1 MSFIFWL
8 IKITTGST
16 LGLDHLDHGLGL
28 PISKFL
34 RVGRNKW
41 FFKKKRKK
49 KKFEPYIFTPTLRRP
64 KELKEVKRVIIQ
76 PQNIL

>member
-16 LGLDHLDHGLGL
+16 LGLDHLDDGLGL
-28 PISKFL
+28 PISKLL

-41 FFKKKRKK
+41 FFEKK
-49 KKFEPYIFTPTLRRP
+49 KKKKI
-64 KELKEVKRVIIQ
+64 
-76 PQNIL
+76 